1 MPRLSSHFSG
11 ETVWSNR
18 GQMTASHERL
28 AAEDDVKVGSERAF
42 GITFAVVF
50 ALIALFPL
58 LHGGHIR
65 LWALA
70 GTAIFA
76 GLAFLRPSLLAPL
89 NRLWFRFGMLLHKV
103 VNPLVLGLM
112 FFAIITPV
120 AAITR
125 LFGGKLLSLGYDK
138 TAASYWVRRSPPGP
152 APDTIRNQF

>member
-1 MPRLSSHFSG
+1 M
-11 ETVWSNR
+11 V
-18 GQMTASHERL
+18 ASHERL
-28 AAEDDVKVGSERAF
+28 SAEEDVKSGSDRAF

-50 ALIALFPL
+50 TLIALFPL

-70 GTAIFA
+70 GTAIFG
-76 GLAFLRPSLLAPL
+76 GLAFLRPTLLAPL
-89 NRLWFRFGMLLHKV
+89 NRLWFRFGMLLHKI

-138 TAASYWVRRSPPGP
+138 SASSYWNRRSPPGP
-152 APDTIRNQF
+152 EPETIRNQF